1 MSLIDTLLHK
11 VFGTPHERKVKQL
24 RPVIAKIHETR
35 KALEALDD
43 AALAAKSAEFR
54 EKLKNGASLDDI
66 KVEAFAVCQEACD
79 RRLGIFNIFKPE
91 NNFDFSKL
99 GDLQQYTDAAKAE
112 LAAGK
117 NEWEVYMPASVYAKV
132 RELYPDSVKPFR
144 MMPFDVQM
152 IGGLVLHEGAIAEM
166 ATGEG
171 KTLAAALPVYLN
183 GLSGKGVH
191 VVTVNDYLAGRDAK
205 QMGLVYKFL
214 GLTVGL
220 IINGLNSEQ
229 RRESYN
235 SDVTYG
241 TNNEFGFDY
250 LRDNMAVE
258 PDQLVQRE
266 LNFCIVDEVDSILI
280 DEARTPLIISG
291 PAEDATEKYAKAN
304 EIAKKLVKN
313 KDFSVDEKDKNIQ
326 LTEKGVNHIQ
336 EMLGIQ
342 NLYGE
347 HADWVHFF
355 DNSLRAWHLYEK
367 DVDYIVREGE
377 RDCEEARE
385 EQGLL
390 RR

>member
-1 MSLIDTLLHK
+1 M
-11 VFGTPHERKVKQL
+11 RN
-24 RPVIAKIHETR
+24 
-35 KALEALDD
+35 LEN
-43 AALAAKSAEFR
+43 AAAEFR
-54 EKLKNGASLDDI
+54 EKLKNGATLDDI

-91 NNFDFSKL
+91 FGFDFSKL

-117 NEWEVYMPASVYAKV
+117 NEWEVYMPAAVYAKV

-183 GLSGKGVH
+183 GLSGHGVH

-220 IINGLNSEQ
+220 IVAGLDSEQ
-229 RRESYN
+229 RRTSYN

-250 LRDNMAVE
+250 LRDNMAVD
-258 PDQLVQRE
+258 PSQLVQRE

-291 PAEDATEKYAKAN
+291 PAEDATDKYAKAN
-304 EIAKKLVKN
+304 EIAQKLVKN
-313 KDFSVDEKDKNIQ
+313 KDFGVDEKDKYIM
-326 LTEKGVNHIQ
+326 LTEKGVNH
-336 EMLGIQ
+336 
-342 NLYGE
+342 
-347 HADWVHFF
+347 V
-355 DNSLRAWHLYEK
+355 
-367 DVDYIVREGE
+367 
-377 RDCEEARE
+377 
-385 EQGLL
+385 
-390 RR
+390 